1 MKFLQN
7 KLKVVVWIISLMTIT
22 GLSNCAQKD
31 TKNAETTEDAAKLL
45 AVIPVMPV
53 DSQAMIAI
61 SDSLLLEKNVE
72 ANKESLPTDK
82 TSKTE
87 TVKQTNVVKTVITN
101 TTPVSP
107 APAPVVKP
115 GTATVVTPVKETEP
129 VKPAPV
135 VIPKA
140 VEVPKP
146 VPVVTAQPQQNDWAV
161 PSKYKTMTSSFT
173 NNKESIA
180 LGKSVYSTHCKSC
193 HGSKGDGNGTKAATL
208 DTKMG
213 SFLSASFKSQN
224 QGEVYYKSIIGRKE
238 MPKFDKKIPDE
249 EEKWAVV
256 NYIMSL

>member
-1 MKFLQN
+1 MKFIQN
-7 KLKVVVWIISLMTIT
+7 KLQVIVWIISLMTIT

-31 TKNAETTEDAAKLL
+31 SKNVETTIDSAKL
-45 AVIPVMPV
+45 AADIPVMPV
-53 DSQAMIAI
+53 DSQAVIAK
-61 SDSLLLEKNVE
+61 SDSSLIEKNVE
-72 ANKESLPTDK
+72 ANKETMPTDK
-82 TSKTE
+82 TIKSE
-87 TVKQTNVVKTVITN
+87 TVKQTTVVKTVITN

-107 APAPVVKP
+107 APVVKPVTAPVV
-115 GTATVVTPVKETEP
+115 AVVKETEP

-146 VPVVTAQPQQNDWAV
+146 VPVVTAPPQQNHWVV
-161 PSKYKTMTSSFT
+161 PSKYKTMTSPFA
-173 NNKESIA
+173 NDKESIA

-208 DTKMG
+208 DTKIG
-213 SFLSASFKSQN
+213 SFLSSAFKSQN
-224 QGEVYYKSIIGRKE
+224 QGEVYYKSIIGRKD

-256 NYIMSL
+256 NYIRSL